1 MIPVVFFGY
10 TIGYSLL
17 YDLTLFLALRLEAAI
32 EFKDSEMS
40 DLFDIISFVKKASNP
55 GSEPFVVM
63 VCQPFLIG
71 VVPRFQIT
79 VFVKEFKRETRS
91 YPKFDPEI
99 AKFPKFPKSEFP
111 YLGQFMPHITDFV
124 KNLQRKATLSKIS
137 SSVKKLRSQSILQ
150 SWFVNP
156 F

>member
-17 YDLTLFLALRLEAAI
+17 YDLILSLALRLEAAI

-99 AKFPKFPKSEFP
+99 AKFPKSEFS
-111 YLGQFMPHITDFV
+111 YLGQFMPHMTDFV